1 MISFAHLHLYW
12 SLVRTETLTSIAYAI
27 LVPNVMFVLSLVVL
41 VYWYCPYCQAKCKKY
56 EQQTDVRDNHYE
68 WVVSFVILLFIS
80 RLKIIHIS
88 VLMTRTT
95 QTTGTNSCCWSELYG
110 RAQSWSSE
118 GVSTGSRGW
127 TVDTVRDGGMHICI
141 SLAINL
147 HQNHLLHRSLFF
159 TPLLAF
165 LCIFHLCFISFL
177 LDISC
182 NSELSWSIPET

>member
-110 RAQSWSSE
+110 RAQSLSSE
-118 GVSTGSRGW
+118 GVSTRYRGW

-165 LCIFHLCFISFL
+165 LCIFHLCFISFFT
-177 LDISC
+177 ISC